1 MVQVLWH
8 LIVKS
13 QIAALMNDCLGQN
26 MDLSTIHFP
35 IRKAS
40 LQTLQAFWLLIN
52 HVQIHEGEAQATTK
66 AFQLLFNYVPQPK
79 IMQKQG
85 GSLPV
90 TTHPPRSSVI
100 RQMLQKIL
108 KAAHCDPK
116 IESLLFYI
124 KIFKH
129 R

>member
-1 MVQVLWH
+1 MASDKGNRLIPWKWMTTSSQPECREEHGLQLANLRMVRVLWY

-52 HVQIHEGEAQATTK
+52 HVQIHEGEAQATAK
-66 AFQLLFNYVPQPK
+66 AFQLLFNYMP
-79 IMQKQG
+79 
-85 GSLPV
+85 
-90 TTHPPRSSVI
+90 
-100 RQMLQKIL
+100 
-108 KAAHCDPK
+108 
-116 IESLLFYI
+116 
-124 KIFKH
+124 
-129 R
+129 